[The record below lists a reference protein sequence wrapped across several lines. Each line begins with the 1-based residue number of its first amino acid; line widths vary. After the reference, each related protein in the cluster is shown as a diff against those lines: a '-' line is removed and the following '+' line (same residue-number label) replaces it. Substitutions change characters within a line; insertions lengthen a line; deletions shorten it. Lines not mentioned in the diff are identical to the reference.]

1 MKTSARKGSF
11 IAAAGLA
18 AAILVGSALPS
29 QAQTSALP
37 QPQAQLQPAGAMGS
51 GWHGG
56 NHGGHGPM
64 GGGCG
69 W

>member
-1 MKTSARKGSF
+1 MKTSTRTGSF

-18 AAILVGSALPS
+18 VAILVGSTLPS
-29 QAQTSALP
+29 QAQTSAR
-37 QPQAQLQPAGAMGS
+37 PQAQFQSAGAMGS

-56 NHGGHGPM
+56 NHGAHGPM